1 VRQQN
6 RQHWEKIWSAADPRE
21 VTWYQD
27 SPKVSLGLIE
37 ATGIG
42 HEARI
47 LDVGCGASTLVDGLF
62 DRGFENISML
72 DLSGSALSHA
82 KARIGDRAEHVTWM
96 IGNVT
101 TFRQEEPI
109 DLWHDRAVLHFL
121 VEESD
126 RKRYAQALSDSL
138 APNGH
143 VIIATFALDG
153 PKKCSGLE
161 VLRYG
166 PREITGLLGESFQLL
181 ELVHETHLS
190 PGKIEQRFTYF
201 RLQRQQK

>member
-1 VRQQN
+1 MRQQK

-27 SPKVSLGLIE
+27 SPELSLRLIE

-62 DRGFENISML
+62 GRGFENISML
-72 DLSGSALSHA
+72 DLSGSALGHV
-82 KARIGDRAEHVTWM
+82 KARLGDRSEQVTWM

-101 TFRQEEPI
+101 TFRKKEPI

-121 VEESD
+121 IEESD
-126 RKRYAQALSDSL
+126 RKRYARTLSDSL

-161 VLRYG
+161 VVRYG

-181 ELVHETHLS
+181 EL
-190 PGKIEQRFTYF
+190 
-201 RLQRQQK
+201 QKMLLKFM

>member
-72 DLSGSALSHA
+72 DLSGQPF
-82 KARIGDRAEHVTWM
+82 V
-96 IGNVT
+96 
-101 TFRQEEPI
+101 
-109 DLWHDRAVLHFL
+109 
-121 VEESD
+121 
-126 RKRYAQALSDSL
+126 RKSRSTS
-138 APNGH
+138 GM
-143 VIIATFALDG
+143 TG
-153 PKKCSGLE
+153 PYCTS
-161 VLRYG
+161 
-166 PREITGLLGESFQLL
+166 
-181 ELVHETHLS
+181 
-190 PGKIEQRFTYF
+190 
-201 RLQRQQK
+201 